1 MTATMP
7 SNLTSLGFAQC
18 VILCLALIGCAEMHR
33 NAEPAP
39 KSVANNSTPTTL
51 PRVAPAPTVATTVT
65 PAAVNNSLKEGL
77 ALYDNG
83 DFNGAIEK
91 LSLSADSRSAD
102 KSTQLTALKTMAFSY
117 CVTTRMA
124 LCRRQFDKALKLD
137 PSFDLDAGEKQH
149 PLWGPVFKQAKKK
162 RKNRSAKKKNNKST
176 VHTQY
181 PCASQNKS
189 SEKTASILC
198 NQR

>member
-39 KSVANNSTPTTL
+39 KSVANKPA
-51 PRVAPAPTVATTVT
+51 PAAAAPAPTVATTVT

-102 KSTQLTALKTMAFSY
+102 KSTQLTALKTMAF
-117 CVTTRMA
+117 
-124 LCRRQFDKALKLD
+124 
-137 PSFDLDAGEKQH
+137 
-149 PLWGPVFKQAKKK
+149 
-162 RKNRSAKKKNNKST
+162 
-176 VHTQY
+176 
-181 PCASQNKS
+181 
-189 SEKTASILC
+189 
-198 NQR
+198 

>member
-1 MTATMP
+1 MP
-7 SNLTSLGFAQC
+7 SNLTNLGFAQC
-18 VILCLALIGCAEMHR
+18 VILCFALIGCAEMRH

-39 KSVANNSTPTTL
+39 KSVANNSTPTTI
-51 PRVAPAPTVATTVT
+51 PRVAPAPTVATIVV
-65 PAAVNNSLKEGL
+65 PAAVNSSLKEGL
-77 ALYDNG
+77 TLYDNG
-83 DFNGAIEK
+83 DFNGAIQK
-91 LSLSADSRSAD
+91 LSLPADSRSAD
-102 KSTQLTALKTMAFSY
+102 KSTKLTALKTMAFSY
-117 CVTTRMA
+117 CVTTRMT
-124 LCRRQFDKALKLD
+124 LCRQQFDKALKLD

-162 RKNRSAKKKNNKST
+162 RRPNRPAKKQNNKST

>member
-39 KSVANNSTPTTL
+39 KSVANKP
-51 PRVAPAPTVATTVT
+51 APAAAALAPTVATIVT

-83 DFNGAIEK
+83 DFDGAIKK

-162 RKNRSAKKKNNKST
+162 RQNRSAKKKNNKST

>member
-7 SNLTSLGFAQC
+7 SNLTSLGVAQC

-39 KSVANNSTPTTL
+39 KSVANKPA
-51 PRVAPAPTVATTVT
+51 PAAAAPAPTVATTVT

-162 RKNRSAKKKNNKST
+162 QNNKST